1 MTDQPVLATVQPSA
15 QPLLHIVQFDTP
27 QAYEPIYHAMHD
39 YTETRNADSADQ
51 LWLLEHQPV
60 LTQGL
65 AGKPEHILNHSNDL
79 PVVQTNRGGQ
89 VTWHGIGQ
97 LVGYLL
103 FDLNR
108 LGWNVRQLVSVTE
121 QALVDTLADY
131 QITAYARPDAPGVYV
146 DDRKIGALG
155 FKIRRGCSYHGLS
168 LNIDCELE
176 GFARINPCGH
186 AGLEVVRIS
195 DLCQPVPSLKQ
206 VMTQLSQHLS
216 AYHQG
221 LKTL

>member
-1 MTDQPVLATVQPSA
+1 MSLN
-15 QPLLHIVQFDTP
+15 PLLNIRHFQEP
-27 QAYEPIYHAMHD
+27 QAYEPIYQAMRD
-39 YTETRNADSADQ
+39 YTETRNADSPDQ

-65 AGKPEHILNHSNDL
+65 AGKPEHILNHSDDL

-121 QALVDTLADY
+121 QALIDTLADY
-131 QITAYARPDAPGVYV
+131 QIQAQARPDAPGVYV
-146 DDRKIGALG
+146 DGRKIGSLG

-168 LNIDCELE
+168 LNIDCGLE

-186 AGLEVVRIS
+186 IGLEVVRLS
-195 DLCQPVPSLKQ
+195 DLLHPTPTLPEVQQ
-206 VMTQLSQHLS
+206 RLSQHLS

-221 LKTL
+221 LKSL

>member
-1 MTDQPVLATVQPSA
+1 MADQTSLQTA
-15 QPLLHIVQFDTP
+15 LEIVQFDGP
-27 QAYEPIYHAMHD
+27 QAYEPIYQAMRD
-39 YTETRNADSADQ
+39 YTEVRDVHSPDQ

-65 AGKPEHILNHSNDL
+65 AGKPEHILNHSSDL

-121 QALVDTLADY
+121 HALIDTLADY

-168 LNIDCELE
+168 LNLDCALD

-186 AGLEVVRIS
+186 IGLEVVRIS
-195 DLCQPVPSLKQ
+195 DLYQPVPSLNQ
-206 VMTQLSQHLS
+206 VATQLSQHLQ

-221 LKTL
+221 HKSL

>member
-1 MTDQPVLATVQPSA
+1 MR
-15 QPLLHIVQFDTP
+15 
-27 QAYEPIYHAMHD
+27 D
-39 YTETRNADSADQ
+39 YTEQRNPQTPDQ

-65 AGKPEHILNHSNDL
+65 AGKPEHILKLSNDL

-121 QALVDTLADY
+121 QALIDTLADY

-146 DDRKIGALG
+146 EGRKIGALG

-168 LNIDCELE
+168 LNLDCSLD
-176 GFARINPCGH
+176 GFSRINPCGH
-186 AGLEVVRIS
+186 IGLEVVRLC
-195 DLCQPVPSLKQ
+195 DLYQPMPTLAQ
-206 VMTQLSQHLS
+206 VAQQLSQHLMF
-216 AYHQG
+216 YHQG
-221 LKTL
+221 VKSLEIE

>member
-1 MTDQPVLATVQPSA
+1 MTDHPVQIIHFDAPQP
-15 QPLLHIVQFDTP
+15 
-27 QAYEPIYHAMHD
+27 YEPIYQAMRD
-39 YTETRNADSADQ
+39 YTEVRTPDSPDQ
-51 LWLLEHQPV
+51 LWLLEHLPV

-65 AGKPEHILNHSNDL
+65 AGKPEHILHMSNDL
-79 PVVQTNRGGQ
+79 PVVKTNRGGQ

-121 QALVDTLADY
+121 YALIDTLAVY
-131 QITAYARPDAPGVYV
+131 GIVAQTRSDAPGVYV
-146 DDRKIGALG
+146 DGRKIGSLG

-168 LNIDCELE
+168 LNIDCALD

-186 AGLEVVRIS
+186 AGLEMVRIS
-195 DLCQPVPSLKQ
+195 DLHRPVPSLQ
-206 VMTQLSQHLS
+206 TVATQLSEILMQYYRAERL
-216 AYHQG
+216 
-221 LKTL
+221 LP

>member
-1 MTDQPVLATVQPSA
+1 MSLNP
-15 QPLLHIVQFDTP
+15 PLNIRHFQEP
-27 QAYEPIYHAMHD
+27 QAYEPIYQAMRD
-39 YTETRNADSADQ
+39 YTETRNADSPDQ

-65 AGKPEHILNHSNDL
+65 AGKPEHILSHSNDL

-121 QALVDTLADY
+121 QALIDTLADY
-131 QITAYARPDAPGVYV
+131 QIQAQARPDAPGVYV
-146 DDRKIGALG
+146 DGRKIGSLG

-168 LNIDCELE
+168 LNIDCGLE

-186 AGLEVVRIS
+186 IGLEVVRLS
-195 DLCQPVPSLKQ
+195 DLLHPTPTLLEVQQ
-206 VMTQLSQHLS
+206 RLSQRLS

-221 LKTL
+221 LKSL

>member
-1 MTDQPVLATVQPSA
+1 MSLNP
-15 QPLLHIVQFDTP
+15 PLNIRHFQEP
-27 QAYEPIYHAMHD
+27 QAYEPIYQAMRD
-39 YTETRNADSADQ
+39 YTETRNADSPDQ

-65 AGKPEHILNHSNDL
+65 AGKPEHILNHSDDL

-121 QALVDTLADY
+121 QALIDTLADY
-131 QITAYARPDAPGVYV
+131 QIQAQARPDAPGVYV
-146 DDRKIGALG
+146 DGRKIGSLG

-168 LNIDCELE
+168 LNIDCGLE

-186 AGLEVVRIS
+186 IGLEVVRLS
-195 DLCQPVPSLKQ
+195 DLLHPTPTLLEVQQ
-206 VMTQLSQHLS
+206 RLSQHLS

-221 LKTL
+221 LKSL

>member
-1 MTDQPVLATVQPSA
+1 MTDQPRVMPACPPALQ
-15 QPLLHIVQFDTP
+15 IVTFDTP
-27 QAYEPIYHAMHD
+27 QAYTLIYQAMRD

-121 QALVDTLADY
+121 QALVDTLTDY

>member
-1 MTDQPVLATVQPSA
+1 MTDHPRITSA
-15 QPLLHIVQFDTP
+15 HLPELQIVRFDTP
-27 QAYEPIYHAMHD
+27 QAYEPIYQAMRD
-39 YTETRNADSADQ
+39 YTETRHADSPDQ

-65 AGKPEHILNHSNDL
+65 AGKPEHILNPSDDL

-97 LVGYLL
+97 LVGYVL

-121 QALVDTLADY
+121 QAMIDSLADY
-131 QITAYARPDAPGVYV
+131 QIHAQARPDAPGVYV
-146 DDRKIGALG
+146 DGRKIGSLG

-168 LNIDCELE
+168 LNLDCSLD

-195 DLCQPVPSLKQ
+195 DLHQPVPTLAA
-206 VMTQLSQHLS
+206 LADRLAQHLQ
-216 AYHQG
+216 AYHQAA
-221 LKTL
+221 KPRIT